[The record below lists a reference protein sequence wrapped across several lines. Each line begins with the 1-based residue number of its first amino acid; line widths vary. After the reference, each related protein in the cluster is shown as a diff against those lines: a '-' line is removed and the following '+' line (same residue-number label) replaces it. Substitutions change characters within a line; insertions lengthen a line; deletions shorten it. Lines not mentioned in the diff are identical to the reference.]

1 MKIGN
6 KIPLTYFIVSGK
18 GESNLG
24 IHTGSFDQALKD
36 AGIPNVNLVFYSSI
50 LPKEAKEVKPKK
62 LKFGSVVESIAAIA
76 HGKKG
81 QRVTAGLIIGE
92 VFEKNKKIG
101 SLVAEYSG
109 NVNEERV
116 KKELEARLNEMF
128 RSRFKTKDFKLKKS
142 KMIIKSFVPKKKFG
156 TVIVA
161 ICFLSYKILKP

>member
-6 KIPLTYFIVSGK
+6 KIPLTYFIVTGK
-18 GESNLG
+18 GESDLG

-50 LPKEAKEVKPKK
+50 LPKEAREVKPKE

-81 QRVTAGLIIGE
+81 QRVTAGLIIGD
-92 VFEKNKKIG
+92 VFKGREKIG

-109 NVNEERV
+109 NVKEEKAKR
-116 KKELEARLNEMF
+116 ELEARLREMF
-128 RSRFKTKDFKLKKS
+128 NSRFKNKDFKLKKR
-142 KMIIKSFVPKKKFG
+142 KVVIKSFVPKKKFG
-156 TVIVA
+156 TAIVA
-161 ICFLSYKILKP
+161 ICFLSYQILKC